1 MSRLKQVSDIYEELD
16 KVTTIGLKGNEGNI
30 ELQKIISL
38 ANISQSLRNIDIT
51 LAMLLDDKK
60 GAGE

>member
-1 MSRLKQVSDIYEELD
+1 MSRLEQVVDLYKLAD
-16 KVTTIGLKGNEGNI
+16 KFTETTLLGNEDNV
-30 ELQKIISL
+30 ELHKVL
-38 ANISQSLRNIDIT
+38 DLTNISQSLRNIDIT